1 MRWREYRRVIAK
13 LREIDKRFSTEP
25 GRGSHRMVVHPDVEG
40 AIRHY
45 PLPYHGAKTPIA
57 PGMQKDLIRIFQL
70 PADTFD

>member
-1 MRWREYRRVIAK
+1 MRWREYRQVVAK
-13 LREIDKRFSTEP
+13 LREGDKRFSFEP
-25 GRGSHRMVVHPDVEG
+25 AKGSHRMVVHPDVEG
-40 AIRHY
+40 AKRHY